1 MGSGEKWTE
10 QTGVNSGKKRGNMWR
25 QFLPQVFVVKGPEN
39 GVIIA
44 FSHKFEIFPYHF

>member
-1 MGSGEKWTE
+1 MSDTF
-10 QTGVNSGKKRGNMWR
+10 KKYRIQERREENMWR